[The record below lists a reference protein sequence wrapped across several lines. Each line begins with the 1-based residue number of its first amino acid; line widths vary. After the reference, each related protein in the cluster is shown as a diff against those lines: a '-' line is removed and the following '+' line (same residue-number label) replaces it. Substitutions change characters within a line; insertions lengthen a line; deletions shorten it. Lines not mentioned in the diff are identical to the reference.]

1 MRGPLN
7 AKYKLTSV
15 AKRRCKTC
23 NREKELH
30 LFYST
35 PKWTC
40 KSCFRKTDA
49 YQNQRDRYLQD
60 KYGITV
66 EEYNVLLEAGKG
78 SCWICGGKSG
88 GKNLAVDHNHRNGR
102 VRGLLCKRCNSVLAR
117 MMDDGELLWKAYDYL
132 GFDGGRVQLILGRE
146 TTVPDDN

>member
-1 MRGPLN
+1 MTK
-7 AKYKLTSV
+7 KYRLTGS

-40 KSCFRKTDA
+40 KSCFKKTDA

-60 KYGITV
+60 KYGITG
-66 EEYNVLLEAGKG
+66 EEYGKLLAANDGR
-78 SCWICGGKSG
+78 CWICKGKSG
-88 GKNLAVDHNHRNGR
+88 GKNLAVDHNHKNGR

-117 MMDDGELLWKAYDYL
+117 MMDNREFLMNAAVYL
-132 GFDGGRVQLILGRE
+132 GWDGSSVRIILDRE
-146 TTVPDDN
+146 TKVPEEN

>member
-1 MRGPLN
+1 MGTPN

-60 KYGITV
+60 KYGITGA
-66 EEYNVLLEAGKG
+66 EYTVLLEANDGR
-78 SCWICGGKSG
+78 CWICDGKSG
-88 GKNLAVDHNHRNGR
+88 GKNLAVDHNHKTGR
-102 VRGLLCKRCNSVLAR
+102 IRGLLCKRCNSVLAR
-117 MMDDGELLWKAYDYL
+117 MMDDERLLREAGYYL
-132 GFDGGRVQLILGRE
+132 GADGGRVGFLLGRKAI
-146 TTVPDDN
+146 VPDDN

>member
-1 MRGPLN
+1 MREAL
-7 AKYKLTSV
+7 AYKLVSV

-60 KYGITV
+60 TYGITGA
-66 EEYNVLLEAGKG
+66 EYTVLLEANHGR
-78 SCWICGGKSG
+78 CWICDGKSG
-88 GKNLAVDHNHRNGR
+88 GKNLAVDHNHKTGR
-102 VRGLLCKRCNSVLAR
+102 IRGLLCKRCNSVLAR
-117 MMDDGELLWKAYDYL
+117 MMDDVRLLREAAYYL
-132 GFDGGRVQLILGRE
+132 GADGARVGFLLGRKAI
-146 TTVPDDN
+146 VPDDN